1 MAILSRFVLGI
12 GILTLLLAAPP
23 AAAGNVPLA
32 EAVAEMVMGR
42 DDAPV
47 TMIEYSSLA
56 CPHCAAFHRDV
67 LPKIKET
74 YIDTGKVRLVYR
86 DFPLGGLALV
96 AAMVARCGGREKY
109 FGFIEVLFRSQAQWS
124 RSDNPRRELARV
136 ARFGGISQKDFEA
149 CLVSEP
155 LMTDIRERA
164 ADAQQKLG
172 IESTPTFIIEGE
184 KILGARPF
192 EDFRDVIEKALKKK
206 R

>member
-1 MAILSRFVLGI
+1 MSRFVLGI
-12 GILTLLLAAPP
+12 GILALLLAVPP

-32 EAVAEMVMGR
+32 EAVAEMAIGR

-74 YIDTGKVRLVYR
+74 YIGPGKVRLVYR

-96 AAMVARCGGREKY
+96 AAMVARCGGRQKY
-109 FGFIEVLFRSQAQWS
+109 FGFIEVLYRSQAQWS
-124 RSDNPRRELARV
+124 RSDDPRRELARV
-136 ARFGGISQKDFEA
+136 ARFGGISQKDFDA
-149 CLVSEP
+149 CLVNEP

-164 ADAQQKLG
+164 ADAQQKFG
-172 IESTPTFIIEGE
+172 IDSTPTFIIDGE
-184 KILGARPF
+184 KIVGARPF
-192 EDFRDVIEKALKKK
+192 EDFRDAIEKALEKK

>member
-1 MAILSRFVLGI
+1 MSRFVLGI

-23 AAAGNVPLA
+23 AAAGIATL
-32 EAVAEMVMGR
+32 EDAVAEKVMGR

-96 AAMVARCGGREKY
+96 AAMVARCGGRQKY

-124 RSDNPRRELARV
+124 RSDDPRRELARV
-136 ARFGGISQKDFEA
+136 ARFAGISQKDFEA
-149 CLVSEP
+149 CLVNEP

-164 ADAQQKLG
+164 ADAQQKFG
-172 IESTPTFIIEGE
+172 IDSTPTFIIEGE
-184 KILGARPF
+184 KVVGARPF
-192 EDFRDVIEKALKKK
+192 EDFRDVIEKALEKK

>member
-1 MAILSRFVLGI
+1 MSRFVLGI

-23 AAAGNVPLA
+23 AAAGITTL
-32 EAVAEMVMGR
+32 EDAVAEMVMGR

-56 CPHCAAFHRDV
+56 CSHCAAFHRDS
-67 LPKIKET
+67 LPKIKEA
-74 YIDTGKVRLVYR
+74 YIDKGKVRLIYR
-86 DFPLGGLALV
+86 DFPLGGLALA
-96 AAMVARCGGREKY
+96 AAMLARCAGSERY

-149 CLVSEP
+149 CLVNQP

-164 ADAQQKLG
+164 ADAERKFG
-172 IESTPTFIIEGE
+172 IDSTPTFIIEGT
-184 KILGARPF
+184 KILGALPF
-192 EDFRDVIEKALKKK
+192 EDFREIIEKALEQK

>member
-1 MAILSRFVLGI
+1 MSRFVLGI
-12 GILTLLLAAPP
+12 GILALLLAVPP

-32 EAVAEMVMGR
+32 EAVAEMAIGR

-67 LPKIKET
+67 LPKIKEG

-86 DFPLGGLALV
+86 DFPLGGLALA
-96 AAMVARCGGREKY
+96 AAMLARCGGREKY
-109 FGFIEVLFRSQAQWS
+109 FGFIEVLYRSQAQWS

-149 CLVSEP
+149 CLVNEP
-155 LMTDIRERA
+155 LMADIRERA
-164 ADAQQKLG
+164 ADAQQKFG
-172 IESTPTFIIEGE
+172 IDSTPTFIIEGE
-184 KILGARPF
+184 KVLGARSF
-192 EDFRDVIEKALKKK
+192 EDFRDVIEKALEKK

>member
-1 MAILSRFVLGI
+1 MSRFVLGM

-23 AAAGNVPLA
+23 AAAGIAPL
-32 EAVAEMVMGR
+32 EDAVAEKVMGR

-56 CPHCAAFHRDV
+56 CSHCAAFHRDV
-67 LPKIKET
+67 LPKIKEG

-86 DFPLGGLALV
+86 DFPLGGLALA
-96 AAMVARCGGREKY
+96 AAMLARCGGREKY
-109 FGFIEVLFRSQAQWS
+109 FGFIEVLYRSQAQWS

-136 ARFGGISQKDFEA
+136 ARFGSISQKDFEA
-149 CLVSEP
+149 CLMNEP

-164 ADAQQKLG
+164 ADAQKKFG
-172 IESTPTFIIEGE
+172 IESTPSFIIEGE
-184 KILGARPF
+184 KIVGARPF
-192 EDFRDVIEKALKKK
+192 EDFRDAIEKALAKK

>member
-1 MAILSRFVLGI
+1 MSRFVLGL

-23 AAAGNVPLA
+23 AAAGIAPL
-32 EAVAEMVMGR
+32 EDAVAEKVMGR

-74 YIDTGKVRLVYR
+74 YIGPGKVRLIYR
-86 DFPLGGLALV
+86 DFPLGGLALA
-96 AAMVARCGGREKY
+96 AAMLARCAGSAKY
-109 FGFIEVLFRSQAQWS
+109 FGFIEVLYRSQAQWS
-124 RSDNPRRELARV
+124 RSDNPRRDLARV

-149 CLVSEP
+149 CLVNEP
-155 LMTDIRERA
+155 LMADIRERA
-164 ADAQQKLG
+164 ADAQQKFG
-172 IESTPTFIIEGE
+172 IDSTPTFIIEGE
-184 KILGARPF
+184 KVLGARSF
-192 EDFRDVIEKALKKK
+192 EDFRDVIEKALEKK

>member
-1 MAILSRFVLGI
+1 MSRFVLGI
-12 GILTLLLAAPP
+12 GILALLLAVPP

-32 EAVAEMVMGR
+32 EAVAEMAIGR

-74 YIDTGKVRLVYR
+74 YIGPGKVRLVYR

-96 AAMVARCGGREKY
+96 AAMVARCGGRQKY

-124 RSDNPRRELARV
+124 RSDDPKRELARV
-136 ARFGGISQKDFEA
+136 ARFGGISQKDFDA
-149 CLVSEP
+149 CLVNEP

-164 ADAQQKLG
+164 ADAQQKFG
-172 IESTPTFIIEGE
+172 IDSTPTFIIEGE
-184 KILGARPF
+184 KIVGARPF
-192 EDFRDVIEKALKKK
+192 EDFRDAIEKALEKK